1 MIIEKKS
8 IEPFFLENIDK
19 FDYYKNLILKNNE
32 ICGLTTIKEEEFNEK
47 HFYDSLTLLPLLE
60 KYKNQ
65 NLLIADVGAGAG
77 FPSIPILIVNQELTI
92 DLIESNHLK
101 SEFLQKVINH
111 FNFQNSK
118 VICSNVRE
126 IKKKYDI
133 VIFRAFSPLQNF
145 IKVAKPILKE
155 GTIVFALKGRLSEI
169 EKEIFIVKK
178 QNLWKYINALEIHQ
192 VIGFQWERN
201 IVELIWGK

>member
-1 MIIEKKS
+1 
-8 IEPFFLENIDK
+8 
-19 FDYYKNLILKNNE
+19 
-32 ICGLTTIKEEEFNEK
+32 
-47 HFYDSLTLLPLLE
+47 
-60 KYKNQ
+60 
-65 NLLIADVGAGAG
+65 
-77 FPSIPILIVNQELTI
+77 SIPILIVNQGLNI

-101 SEFLQKVINH
+101 SEFLKKVINH
-111 FNFQNSK
+111 FYFQNSK